1 METAANPAFDVAL
14 IIGELHLFSVP
25 TTQHRNSAY
34 RVEGLFF
41 TIFNLWEREQIQF
54 ANAKQALGHQRELE
68 SAQILG
74 NDVTGKIR
82 ILQFSIKLHM
92 RYC

>member
-41 TIFNLWEREQIQF
+41 TIFNLWEREQI
-54 ANAKQALGHQRELE
+54 
-68 SAQILG
+68 
-74 NDVTGKIR
+74 
-82 ILQFSIKLHM
+82 
-92 RYC
+92 